1 MKLSINRNQVLL
13 AIGLLSTEGPDVAA
27 VAAWLPTLGIPHLT
41 GLIHLLGTISLMLGG
56 LALAWPRIRSVL
68 AAAGLATPPGA
79 VAPWDPTRDAEP
91 AGSPPIAGS
100 VVALPA
106 QPQQT
111 KRPGS
116 DYGSKVGV
124 LLVFLLSSMLFAG
137 SAFAQTPQAIGC
149 IDKANAYCVV
159 PAAAVGW
166 QINLKTGDTANGV
179 ALLGLTLQ
187 HTFGSLPLGLGLYGG
202 LGASN
207 DNHGSYQ
214 GCIGLSI
221 TNWGLICGGAAHV
234 SFSDNSTAW
243 QGMLTFA
250 GQLTSGGTPAYV
262 TKTAA
267 QAEYQGF
274 SKGISAGK

>member
-1 MKLSINRNQVLL
+1 MKLNLATIL
-13 AIGLLSTEGPDVAA
+13 AILGGLGVFAPDVA
-27 VAAWLPTLGIPHLT
+27 
-41 GLIHLLGTISLMLGG
+41 G
-56 LALAWPRIRSVL
+56 LATWLASVNIGWMSYVVRGLGLL
-68 AAAGLATPPGA
+68 AAFFAAAPLVVPRLRAFLALLGLATPPGA
-79 VAPWDPTRDAEP
+79 QAPWLPSDNLNVVPVPPPAPKSTTPPSPRGPVAP
-91 AGSPPIAGS
+91 SN
-100 VVALPA
+100 L
-106 QPQQT
+106 
-111 KRPGS
+111 
-116 DYGSKVGV
+116 GV
-124 LLVFLLSSMLFAG
+124 LVFLVAAMLSSAAM
-137 SAFAQTPQAIGC
+137 AQSQPTSPQAVGC
-149 IDKANAYCVV
+149 IDKANSYCVV

-166 QINLKTGDTANGV
+166 QINLKTGSPSNGV

-221 TNWGLICGGAAHV
+221 TNWGLLCGGAAHV

-267 QAEYQGF
+267 QAEYQGYA
-274 SKGISAGK
+274 KGISAGGEK